1 MARNRKLSLTTL
13 DDYWFIFQV
22 YKKSSWAE
30 NFEQQGLYV
39 LIENNFEMDSS
50 NSACLI
56 QG

>member
-30 NFEQQGLYV
+30 NFEQQGLYT
-39 LIENNFEMDSS
+39 LIEENFEMDSS